1 LVPGRSYDLAARR
14 AGHRQPRAVS
24 AGADAAGENVFREAP
39 VTRADDQDERA
50 RARGAEGWMPE
61 IEEIRRRREL
71 AAAMGGREKV
81 ERQRAS
87 GRLTVRERIDRLA
100 DRGSFAEIGALTGF
114 GDYDGDGRLISI
126 VPANF
131 VAGTA
136 RIDGRTVMLGA
147 DDFTVRG
154 GSGDAAIHAKQI
166 YSEQYAS
173 QLRLPIVRL
182 LDGASGGGSVK
193 MAQDA
198 GYTYLPVNPA
208 WDAVVDNLSLV
219 PVVAACLGPVV
230 GLGAARLVMSHL
242 AVMASGVGQLF
253 TAGPP
258 VVRGGTGEDLAK
270 EELGGA
276 AVHRR
281 NGTIERFAATEDDAF
296 EIIRGFLSYLPRS
309 VHELPPVTRCGD
321 PADRREEALAAAV
334 PRSGRQPYRIKPI
347 MEAIFDRGSV
357 FTYTEYGGAT
367 VTALAR
373 LDGHPVGI
381 LATDPHKGT
390 TMSVEGALAITRL
403 ADLCETFH
411 LPIVSLT
418 DQGGITIGRVAE
430 ERGTIRH
437 GARAIAAVYQARVP
451 QAEVIVRR
459 VYGVAGAGIVNRHR
473 AGRSW
478 AWPSGDWGSLPVAG
492 GVEAAF
498 RAELAKAGDPGAE
511 IERIRRALTAIGS
524 PFRTAER
531 FGVQDL
537 IDPRDTRPLLCAWV
551 HEAYRVLPEL
561 TGRPSFGTRP

>member
-1 LVPGRSYDLAARR
+1 
-14 AGHRQPRAVS
+14 VS
-24 AGADAAGENVFREAP
+24 E
-39 VTRADDQDERA
+39 ADDQGKRP
-50 RARGAEGWMPE
+50 RGRGGEGWMPE

-87 GRLTVRERIDRLA
+87 GRLTVRERIGRLA

-173 QLRLPIVRL
+173 QMRLPVVRL

-193 MAQDA
+193 MAAEA

-242 AVMASGVGQLF
+242 AVIVNGVGQLF

-258 VVRGGTGEDLAK
+258 VVRGGTGENLTK

-296 EIIRGFLSYLPRS
+296 AIIRGFLSYLPRS
-309 VHELPPVTRCGD
+309 VHELPPVAPCGD
-321 PADRREEALAAAV
+321 PAGRREEALAAAV
-334 PRSGRQPYRIKPI
+334 PRSGRQPYRIAPI

-357 FTYTEYGGAT
+357 FTYAEYGGAT

-373 LDGHPVGI
+373 LDGHPVGV
-381 LATDPHKGT
+381 LATDPRKGM
-390 TMSVEGALAITRL
+390 TMSVEGAQAITRL

-437 GARAIAAVYQARVP
+437 GARAIAAVYQAHVP

-498 RAELAKAGDPGAE
+498 RAQLEKAREPAAE
-511 IERIRRALTAIGS
+511 IERIRRTLTAIGS

-551 HEAYRVLPEL
+551 HDAYRVLPEL
-561 TGRPSFGTRP
+561 AGRPSFGTRP